1 MCGRYLFDPTT
12 GELSEYYQEAAAKA
26 RKRQQTVAVNDVFP
40 SNHVV
45 TIGANQQQQVVAG
58 VTRWGFTGFKKEHL
72 MINARSETVEEK
84 PTFRKPFQEHR
95 CVFPMSGFYEW
106 NHEKEKFLFSQ
117 DHVIYAAGFYRILQ
131 KEDQIET
138 ESIILTTA
146 ANDSVEPVHDR
157 MPLFLEKE
165 AIASWINDLAFARQ
179 QLKAEMPKLK
189 TQMLSS

>member
-1 MCGRYLFDPTT
+1 
-12 GELSEYYQEAAAKA
+12 
-26 RKRQQTVAVNDVFP
+26 
-40 SNHVV
+40 
-45 TIGANQQQQVVAG
+45 
-58 VTRWGFTGFKKEHL
+58 
-72 MINARSETVEEK
+72 
-84 PTFRKPFQEHR
+84 
-95 CVFPMSGFYEW
+95 
-106 NHEKEKFLFSQ
+106 
-117 DHVIYAAGFYRILQ
+117 VIYAAGFYRILQ

-189 TQMLSS
+189 TQLLSS